1 MSRNLPPR
9 PTSYKSRFRFLLGD
23 DTTDRRP
30 TLYFRAAA
38 VYKGFMGGRVTVL
51 ASGSSGNAALLEV
64 GDDAWLIDCGLPPHL
79 LGERMA
85 AAGRSWKV
93 VRAVLLTHTH
103 GDHWNRDTLE
113 HLRRLNVPLIAHARH
128 HVTLSSQSTYTPMA
142 RAGLVGE
149 YVEGVPLTLAP
160 GVEVRAV
167 RVPHDADPT
176 YGFRFDVAAAGL
188 GWSLAYASDVGH
200 VTPALLDAFAGV
212 DVLAVEYNHDEAL
225 QRNSG
230 RHPVLL
236 QRVLGPN
243 GHLSNAQA
251 SDLVKTLV
259 GRAAPGR
266 LRHLV
271 QLHLSK
277 DCNTVALARE
287 SAQATLDRLRS
298 AALVTTATQ
307 HVATTPIEIAPRPL
321 SMGDAAMFP
330 VAAAPRV
337 QPPLPGLSDD

>member
-1 MSRNLPPR
+1 M
-9 PTSYKSRFRFLLGD
+9 
-23 DTTDRRP
+23 
-30 TLYFRAAA
+30 
-38 VYKGFMGGRVTVL
+38 VGRVTVL
-51 ASGSSGNAALLEV
+51 ASGSSGNATLLEV
-64 GDDAWLIDCGLPPHL
+64 GDNAWLVDCGLPPHL

-93 VRAVLLTHTH
+93 VRAVLITHTH

-113 HLRRLNVPLIAHARH
+113 HLRRLNVPLVAHARH
-128 HVTLSSQSTYTPMA
+128 HVTLSSQGTYTPLA
-142 RAGLVGE
+142 RAGLVAE
-149 YVEGVPLTLAP
+149 YAEGVPLTLAP

-176 YGFRFDVAAAGL
+176 YGFRFDVAADGL

-200 VTPALLDAFAGV
+200 VTPALLDAFADV
-212 DVLAVEYNHDEAL
+212 DGLAVEFNHDEAL

-230 RHPVLL
+230 RHPILL

-251 SDLVKTLV
+251 SGLVETLV

-277 DCNTVALARE
+277 DCNTPTLARE
-287 SAQATLDRLRS
+287 SAQATLDLLGSS
-298 AALVTTATQ
+298 AHVITATQ
-307 HVATTPIEIAPRPL
+307 HAATTPIEIAPRPL
-321 SMGDAAMFP
+321 VPG
-330 VAAAPRV
+330 VAAKFPEATPPRV
-337 QPPLPGLSDD
+337 QPPLPGLSDDA

>member
-1 MSRNLPPR
+1 
-9 PTSYKSRFRFLLGD
+9 
-23 DTTDRRP
+23 
-30 TLYFRAAA
+30 
-38 VYKGFMGGRVTVL
+38 MGGRVTVL
-51 ASGSSGNAALLEV
+51 ASGSSGNATLLEV
-64 GDDAWLIDCGLPPHL
+64 GADAWLIDCGLPPHL

-103 GDHWNRDTLE
+103 GDHWNRDALE

-128 HVTLSSQSTYTPMA
+128 HVTLSSQSSYTPLA
-142 RAGLVGE
+142 RAGLVAE
-149 YVEGVPLTLAP
+149 YAEGVPLTLAP
-160 GVEVRAV
+160 GLEVRAI

-176 YGFRFDVAAAGL
+176 FGFRFDLTADGL
-188 GWSLAYASDVGH
+188 GWSLAYSSDVGH

-212 DVLAVEYNHDEAL
+212 DVLAIEYNHDEAL
-225 QRNSG
+225 QRASG

-251 SDLVKTLV
+251 SGLVETLV

-287 SAQATLDRLRS
+287 SAQSTLDRLGS
-298 AALVTTATQ
+298 PAGVTTATQ
-307 HVATTPIEIAPRPL
+307 HAATVPIEVAPRPL
-321 SMGDAAMFP
+321 TSAD
-330 VAAAPRV
+330 VAKFLPATSPRV
-337 QPPLPGLSDD
+337 QPPLPGLSDDA

>member
-1 MSRNLPPR
+1 M
-9 PTSYKSRFRFLLGD
+9 
-23 DTTDRRP
+23 
-30 TLYFRAAA
+30 
-38 VYKGFMGGRVTVL
+38 VGRVTVL
-51 ASGSSGNAALLEV
+51 ASGSSGNATLLEV
-64 GDDAWLIDCGLPPHL
+64 GENAWLIDCGMPPHV

-103 GDHWNRDTLE
+103 GDHWNRDALE

-149 YVEGVPLTLAP
+149 YAEGVPLTLAP

-176 YGFRFDVAAAGL
+176 YGFRFDVAADGM

-200 VTPALLDAFAGV
+200 VTPALLDAFADV
-212 DVLAVEYNHDEAL
+212 DGLAIEFNHDEAL
-225 QRNSG
+225 QRASG
-230 RHPVLL
+230 RHPILL

-251 SDLVKTLV
+251 SELVETLV

-287 SAQATLDRLRS
+287 SAQATLGRLGSS
-298 AALVTTATQ
+298 AQVTTATQ
-307 HVATTPIEIAPRPL
+307 HAATAPIEFTPRPL
-321 SMGDAAMFP
+321 TDGDAAKFP
-330 VAAAPRV
+330 ASAPARL
-337 QPPLPGLSDD
+337 QPPLPGMADDA

>member
-1 MSRNLPPR
+1 M
-9 PTSYKSRFRFLLGD
+9 RFLHAD
-23 DTTDRRP
+23 ARP
-30 TLYFRAAA
+30 PPAGLLYFGVAT
-38 VYKGFMGGRVTVL
+38 VYKGFMVGRVTVL
-51 ASGSSGNAALLEV
+51 ASGSSGNATLLEV
-64 GDDAWLIDCGLPPHL
+64 GDHAWLVDCGLPPHV
-79 LGERMA
+79 LGERLA

-103 GDHWNRDTLE
+103 SDHWNRDALE

-128 HVTLSSQSTYTPMA
+128 HVTLSSQSSYTPLA

-176 YGFRFDVAAAGL
+176 YGFRFDATAADGL

-200 VTPALLDAFAGV
+200 VTPALLDAFADT
-212 DVLAVEYNHDEAL
+212 DVLAIEYNHDEAL
-225 QRNSG
+225 QRGSG

-251 SDLVKTLV
+251 SELVETLA

-277 DCNTVALARE
+277 DCNTPTLARE
-287 SAQATLDRLRS
+287 SAQTTLDRLRS
-298 AALVTTATQ
+298 TARVTTATQ
-307 HVATTPIEIAPRPL
+307 HAATTPIEVAPRPL
-321 SMGDAAMFP
+321 AAGDAAKFL
-330 VAAAPRV
+330 AAAPPRV
-337 QPPLPGLSDD
+337 QPSLPGMSDDV